1 MRRKAALLCRKKP
14 GFPLQFLSFTFGKA
28 SGISASIPCAAAGA
42 ASPPYGLRQLYPIH
56 KKAMDLH
63 SFTAALEKEAERL
76 ASGSERPGPG
86 ETALTLDY
94 RFDEPM
100 SGHTSF
106 KAGGPADLWLRPR
119 GALFPRFA
127 ELLFRR
133 ASAGGVPVFILG
145 GGANVLVSD
154 RGIRG
159 IVLDTGGWAGARE
172 EKGALYVRSGTSVQ
186 ETAEFSAR
194 RNLSGLEFLAGMP
207 GTLGGALW
215 MNARCYE
222 KSLSDILI
230 ETEILEPGEGEGGV
244 RRIGRS
250 PGDFDYKKSPF
261 QSRRTLI
268 LGAVLAAVE
277 GDGRKIR
284 GEMEE
289 HLRDRERKGHYRYPS
304 AGSVFKNN
312 RSFGKP
318 SGQIIDELGLK
329 GLRLGNAQVAPWHG
343 NIIINLG
350 GARAADIRSLTEL
363 VAARVKAG
371 RGVVLEREILF
382 AGDWDNP

>member
-1 MRRKAALLCRKKP
+1 
-14 GFPLQFLSFTFGKA
+14 
-28 SGISASIPCAAAGA
+28 
-42 ASPPYGLRQLYPIH
+42 
-56 KKAMDLH
+56 MDLH
-63 SFTAALEKEAERL
+63 SFMTALEKEAERL
-76 ASGSERPGPG
+76 ASGAEGPGPG
-86 ETALTLDY
+86 EPALILDY

-133 ASAGGVPVFILG
+133 AEERGFPVFVLG

-159 IVLDTGGWAGARE
+159 IVLDTGGWAGVRE
-172 EKGALYVRSGTSVQ
+172 EKGALYVKSGTSVRDM
-186 ETAEFSAR
+186 TEFSAG

-230 ETEILEPGEGEGGV
+230 ETEVLEPGEGAV
-244 RRIGRS
+244 RRIGRG
-250 PGDFDYKKSPF
+250 PGDFGYKKSPF
-261 QSRRTLI
+261 QNRRTLI
-268 LGAVLAAVE
+268 LGAVLAAAE

-284 GEMEE
+284 EEMEE
-289 HLRDRERKGHYRYPS
+289 HLRDRERKGHYRCPS
-304 AGSVFKNN
+304 AGSVFKND

-318 SGQIIDELGLK
+318 AGQIIDELGLR

-371 RGVVLEREILF
+371 KGIALEREILF
-382 AGDWDNP
+382 AGDWENP

>member
-1 MRRKAALLCRKKP
+1 
-14 GFPLQFLSFTFGKA
+14 
-28 SGISASIPCAAAGA
+28 
-42 ASPPYGLRQLYPIH
+42 
-56 KKAMDLH
+56 MDLH
-63 SFTAALEKEAERL
+63 PFMAALEKEAERL
-76 ASGSERPGPG
+76 IPDAERPGPR
-86 ETALTLDY
+86 ETPLTLDY

-119 GALFPRFA
+119 GRLFPRFA

-133 ASAGGVPVFILG
+133 AAEEGLPVFILG
-145 GGANVLVSD
+145 GGAHVLVSD

-159 IVLDTGGWAGARE
+159 IVLDTGGWTGVRE
-172 EKGALYVRSGTSVQ
+172 EGGALYVKSGTSVK
-186 ETAEFSAR
+186 EMTEFSAG

-207 GTLGGALW
+207 GTLGGAVW
-215 MNARCYE
+215 MNARCYG

-230 ETEILEPGEGEGGV
+230 ETEILDLGEGEGGI
-244 RRIGRS
+244 RRLGRGG
-250 PGDFDYKKSPF
+250 GDFAYKKSPF
-261 QSRRTLI
+261 QNRRTLI
-268 LGAVLAAVE
+268 LGAVLAATA

-284 GEMEE
+284 EEMEE
-289 HLRDRERKGHYRYPS
+289 HLRDRECKGHYRYPS

-363 VAARVKAG
+363 VAAKVKAG
-371 RGVVLEREILF
+371 KGIELEREILF
-382 AGDWDNP
+382 AGDWENP